1 MGGGWCVLGGADQ
14 SRSFQYGSQME
25 KLQRQLALEKE
36 IQMRLQ
42 DEVKLPLGPAWAV
55 ESPWPRAGNSS
66 P

>member
-1 MGGGWCVLGGADQ
+1 
-14 SRSFQYGSQME
+14 ME